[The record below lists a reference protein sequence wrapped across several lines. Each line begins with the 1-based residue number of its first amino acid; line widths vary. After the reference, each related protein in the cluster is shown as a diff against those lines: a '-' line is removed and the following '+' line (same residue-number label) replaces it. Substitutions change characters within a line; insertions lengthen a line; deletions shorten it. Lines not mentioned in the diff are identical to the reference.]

1 MNAMAPPGAEPA
13 PVRGRGR
20 PPSATR
26 RIELLD
32 VAAAMF
38 AREGY
43 HGTSMRALA
52 ERAGVNPASLYHYF
66 RSKEDALLEVCLTG
80 IRDSAERLDGI
91 LASPAAMAARI
102 RLFVEANITDLERR
116 ADYRHAY
123 YEQREHLSAEQ
134 RETIDHESRRIR
146 RLLDRMFEEARAAGE
161 LHATLDARQASL
173 ATASILQAITRYYID
188 GPIRDFRLVARGM
201 TETLIR
207 GLQAETRDVAPSA

>member
-1 MNAMAPPGAEPA
+1 MAGSDAEVPPRP
-13 PVRGRGR
+13 RGR
-20 PPSATR
+20 PPSTTR
-26 RIELLD
+26 RREMLD

-66 RSKEDALLEVCLTG
+66 RSKEEALLEVCLTG
-80 IRDSAERLDGI
+80 IRNSAARLEAM
-91 LASPAAMAARI
+91 LASPATMDMRI
-102 RLFVEANITDLERR
+102 RRFVDENIADLEDH

-123 YEQREHLSAEQ
+123 YEQREHLSDEQ
-134 RETIDHESRRIR
+134 RATIDHETRRVR
-146 RLLDRMFEEARAAGE
+146 RLLDRLFEAAREGGE

-173 ATASILQAITRYYID
+173 ATASVMQAITRYYIS
-188 GPIRDFRLVARGM
+188 GPIRDFRHVASGM

-207 GLQAETRDVAPSA
+207 GLRAERRAGE